1 MALAEQCR
9 KNALHDLRVDL
20 KILRAQLRLLRAVD
34 PAFPYSDLYAPYKAL
49 FARAGQV
56 RFWQLQ
62 AGILAD
68 TPGVPEPFARL
79 YRAHAHRRLREAL
92 EAFRQTALAG
102 RLFLWPELKKEFR
115 QSAWQCTPLSV
126 GTYFETLRKGMAAI
140 TAHLSRRNPQAMHD
154 LRKWL
159 KEYAINRRLAN
170 RHFGFDPGPPL
181 VPRAENAG
189 LDELLGQW
197 HDLDAACMQLQED
210 LQTQQWEP
218 ADRNAG
224 ETMLQ
229 DWREAER
236 MLWEEVLAGLETG
249 GLPSTQ

>member
-9 KNALHDLRVDL
+9 KHALHDLRVDL

-34 PAFPYSDLYAPYKAL
+34 PEFPYSDLYGPYKVL
-49 FARAGQV
+49 FARAGQL

-68 TPGVPEPFARL
+68 TPGVPEPFACR
-79 YRAHAHRRLREAL
+79 YRAYVHRRLREAL

-102 RLFLWPELKKEFR
+102 GLFQWHDLKKEFR
-115 QSAWQCTPLSV
+115 QSAWKCTPTSV
-126 GTYFETLRKGMAAI
+126 RTYFEILRKGMAEI
-140 TAHLSRRNPQAMHD
+140 TALLSRRNPQAMHD

-159 KEYAINRRLAN
+159 KEYATNRRLAM
-170 RHFGFDPGPPL
+170 RYFGFDPGPPL
-181 VPRAENAG
+181 APHAENTG

-197 HDLDAACMQLQED
+197 HDLDAACAQLQED
-210 LQTQQWEP
+210 LQAQQWEP
-218 ADRNAG
+218 ADRKAG

-236 MLWEEVLAGLETG
+236 MLWKEVIAGLDTG
-249 GLPSTQ
+249 G